1 MEDLTGKQLGQ
12 YRVVEPLGEGGM
24 AAVYKAYQPAMDRYV
39 ALKILPRHFA
49 SDPEFV
55 GRFKQEAKV
64 IAKLRHVYILPV
76 HDFGEVDGYTYIVM
90 PFIETGT
97 LAERLE
103 GQPLPLLKVRKFI
116 SQVGD
121 ALGFAHSLDIVHR
134 DVKPS
139 NILIDEMENC
149 LLTDFGIA
157 KIVEGTTKFTQ
168 TGATIGTPAY
178 MSPEQILGEKLDGRS
193 DIYSLGIVLFEMAT
207 GRQPFRAETPPAIF
221 VKHLHDPLPLPRTL
235 NPDLPESLER
245 VILKTLDKDRANRY
259 ASAAEM
265 VQAIKDA
272 IPEKPR
278 DEVTIVEPEVVPV
291 PTVIEEEARDVI
303 PPPPPLKEP
312 ISPEVKPAEAPR
324 RKVPRWAYGLGVL
337 ALVALLGIFLI
348 PKIFPGGA
356 EKTPVPTESL
366 PTSLPST
373 PVPTVVPQ
381 KLDAS
386 VKWIYSS
393 PSVIHY
399 LDSWGDGMAT
409 GDLNDDGFPD
419 VAFGTKNGSVVVVN
433 GTNGDELWSYRIT
446 TQMDAAVNV
455 DIVDLDND
463 GKLEVVGAGKGYQAT
478 NQQAIITALD
488 SSGNSLWQ
496 AQGSFEEVTDLAYG
510 DVNFDGEME
519 IFASVG
525 TYSWGGGE
533 VLVLDGTTGVQLMSK
548 SLGSGFPQGLD
559 IGDIDGDGDI
569 EIAVEN
575 YDNKV
580 FLLDGRSLEILWS
593 KQKSWYG
600 RDVLIADVDGDG
612 TEEIISGAGQVA
624 VYDPNGNQEWKADVE
639 EEGMD
644 ISVGDING
652 DGRIEVVIS
661 SGFPGVSAVFDGD
674 GHTLWERSR
683 SGVHVVG
690 DVSGDGV
697 DDIVFATISYYGIE
711 VPYSIDAVDGD
722 NNALWS
728 YPMDSIFNE
737 QGFAMILVNLDGDP
751 TQEVLVANGTQLL
764 ALDVI
769 REGEEIEEV
778 AVPTQVPTSAFDFAF
793 VSIQDDMYKLYI
805 SSSSDMNLAREIP
818 LPPGYEIVRWPSWCG
833 DRLYIEVDDAE
844 EKEPQRIFIVDPFKG
859 THEMWQPTEP
869 GFGNLGTPACTA
881 DGRSLAYAVF
891 RDGRYQVEVVDLLNN
906 RRTFSTPPMQ
916 DVHFGNPSWSA
927 NSGEFLFMGFREDM
941 YRLWRVSA
949 GLGHEPDELSLKK
962 TVDGG
967 TIYDSIYPTVSP
979 DGLKVAF
986 ICSMEDWRLCIHDLT
1001 TWQTQ
1006 WLRKITASYIE
1017 GTLSSPGTP
1026 SWSPNGEWILFASE
1040 DDGDRD
1046 IYRVRPDG
1054 SGLENLT
1061 VNWPGTELMP
1071 SWRR

>member
-24 AAVYKAYQPAMDRYV
+24 AAVYKAYQSAMDRYV

-348 PKIFPGGA
+348 PKIFTGGA
-356 EKTPVPTESL
+356 EKTP
-366 PTSLPST
+366 
-373 PVPTVVPQ
+373 
-381 KLDAS
+381 D
-386 VKWIYSS
+386 
-393 PSVIHY
+393 
-399 LDSWGDGMAT
+399 
-409 GDLNDDGFPD
+409 F
-419 VAFGTKNGSVVVVN
+419 F
-433 GTNGDELWSYRIT
+433 
-446 TQMDAAVNV
+446 
-455 DIVDLDND
+455 
-463 GKLEVVGAGKGYQAT
+463 
-478 NQQAIITALD
+478 AL
-488 SSGNSLWQ
+488 
-496 AQGSFEEVTDLAYG
+496 
-510 DVNFDGEME
+510 
-519 IFASVG
+519 
-525 TYSWGGGE
+525 
-533 VLVLDGTTGVQLMSK
+533 
-548 SLGSGFPQGLD
+548 
-559 IGDIDGDGDI
+559 
-569 EIAVEN
+569 
-575 YDNKV
+575 
-580 FLLDGRSLEILWS
+580 
-593 KQKSWYG
+593 
-600 RDVLIADVDGDG
+600 
-612 TEEIISGAGQVA
+612 
-624 VYDPNGNQEWKADVE
+624 
-639 EEGMD
+639 
-644 ISVGDING
+644 
-652 DGRIEVVIS
+652 
-661 SGFPGVSAVFDGD
+661 
-674 GHTLWERSR
+674 H
-683 SGVHVVG
+683 
-690 DVSGDGV
+690 
-697 DDIVFATISYYGIE
+697 
-711 VPYSIDAVDGD
+711 
-722 NNALWS
+722 
-728 YPMDSIFNE
+728 
-737 QGFAMILVNLDGDP
+737 
-751 TQEVLVANGTQLL
+751 
-764 ALDVI
+764 
-769 REGEEIEEV
+769 
-778 AVPTQVPTSAFDFAF
+778 
-793 VSIQDDMYKLYI
+793 
-805 SSSSDMNLAREIP
+805 
-818 LPPGYEIVRWPSWCG
+818 
-833 DRLYIEVDDAE
+833 
-844 EKEPQRIFIVDPFKG
+844 
-859 THEMWQPTEP
+859 
-869 GFGNLGTPACTA
+869 ACTNC
-881 DGRSLAYAVF
+881 R
-891 RDGRYQVEVVDLLNN
+891 
-906 RRTFSTPPMQ
+906 
-916 DVHFGNPSWSA
+916 
-927 NSGEFLFMGFREDM
+927 
-941 YRLWRVSA
+941 
-949 GLGHEPDELSLKK
+949 
-962 TVDGG
+962 
-967 TIYDSIYPTVSP
+967 
-979 DGLKVAF
+979 
-986 ICSMEDWRLCIHDLT
+986 
-1001 TWQTQ
+1001 
-1006 WLRKITASYIE
+1006 ASK
-1017 GTLSSPGTP
+1017 
-1026 SWSPNGEWILFASE
+1026 A
-1040 DDGDRD
+1040 
-1046 IYRVRPDG
+1046 
-1054 SGLENLT
+1054 
-1061 VNWPGTELMP
+1061 
-1071 SWRR
+1071 